1 MSAPWI
7 ERLRHSLVR
16 EFSRFR
22 RVVTLR
28 TNGLSAQF
36 RIRPGTIRRR
46 LTGLRLEDEQR
57 AAFLDALRPDD
68 VVYELGGHIGTWSVF
83 LALATPQGEL
93 HVFEPEPGNRSELIG
108 NLARNGLERVSVHAL
123 AASDTNGTA
132 SFGVVGR
139 LGDGRHSLL
148 VRDKH
153 QATVEIETVRLDDFI
168 ERGKRRP
175 PTAIKID
182 IEGAEAAAVRGMD
195 ATLRARAPRIVF
207 IEIHRL
213 PGLEEGQAA
222 MHRQLE
228 ESGYRVERSWDRG
241 GEEQRL
247 YVVQG

>member
-1 MSAPWI
+1 MSASF
-7 ERLRHSLVR
+7 HV
-16 EFSRFR
+16 
-22 RVVTLR
+22 
-28 TNGLSAQF
+28 
-36 RIRPGTIRRR
+36 RPGIIRRR
-46 LTGLRLEDEQR
+46 LTGHRLEDEQR
-57 AAFLDALRPDD
+57 SAFLDALRPDD
-68 VVYELGGHIGTWSVF
+68 VVYELGGHIGTWSAF
-83 LALATPQGEL
+83 LALATPQGDL
-93 HVFEPEPGNRSELIG
+93 HVFEPEPGNRGELIG

-123 AASDTNGTA
+123 AASDANGTA

-153 QATVEIETVRLDDFI
+153 QSTVEIETVRIDDFI
-168 ERGKRRP
+168 ERGERQP

-182 IEGAEAAAVRGMD
+182 IEGAEAAAVRGME

-207 IEIHRL
+207 IEIHRR
-213 PGLEEGQAA
+213 PGLDEGQAA

-228 ESGYRVERSWDRG
+228 DAGYRVERSWDRG

>member
-1 MSAPWI
+1 MSDHWFQ
-7 ERLRHSLVR
+7 RLGRNIRR
-16 EFSRFR
+16 ELSRFR

-28 TNGLSAQF
+28 TNGLSARF
-36 RIRPGTIRRR
+36 RVRPGTIRRR

-93 HVFEPEPGNRSELIG
+93 HVFEPEPGNRGELIG
-108 NLARNGLERVSVHAL
+108 NLARNGLERVAVHAL
-123 AASDTNGTA
+123 AASDANGTA

-153 QATVEIETVRLDDFI
+153 QSTVEIETVRLDDFI
-168 ERGKRRP
+168 ARGELRP

-182 IEGAEAAAVRGMD
+182 IEGAEAAAVRGLE
-195 ATLRARAPRIVF
+195 ATLRARAPRVVF

>member
-1 MSAPWI
+1 VSDHWFQ
-7 ERLRHSLVR
+7 RLGRNIRR
-16 EFSRFR
+16 ELSRFR

-28 TNGLSAQF
+28 TNGLSARF
-36 RIRPGTIRRR
+36 RVRPGTIRRR

-83 LALATPQGEL
+83 LALAT
-93 HVFEPEPGNRSELIG
+93 G
-108 NLARNGLERVSVHAL
+108 NLARNGLERVAVHAL
-123 AASDTNGTA
+123 AASDANGTA

-153 QATVEIETVRLDDFI
+153 QSTVEIETVRLDDFI
-168 ERGKRRP
+168 ARGELRP

-182 IEGAEAAAVRGMD
+182 IEGAEAAAVRGLE
-195 ATLRARAPRIVF
+195 ATLRARAPRVVF